1 MSVKKD
7 ISPIINEQHRPVFP
21 PNERTQALPETT
33 KPNGTLPVANGL
45 ATGPSGLSQSHT
57 NQIPANEQRRPS
69 PQHTDAQQRNLGH
82 GTPMDIDE
90 APSKKSDGQ
99 SATVQ
104 RAPPADPGR
113 SVDAASPSSTLRSTT
128 PANPNASTNTS
139 PDRDGLPFAGS
150 AETKAVGMKDMN
162 ALKQNLN
169 SLAPP
174 KPSMAGMP
182 ESVPSQ
188 SKPQLGSELTKSLS
202 NAIREAST
210 VASSTEPPKTPLPA
224 LNGLSV
230 EKPVPSQVETHL
242 SVASPNSQQLL
253 QQLSNDASRGR
264 PMTSVQGDKQ
274 QADSKVTSLGTP
286 KIEAVSEN
294 GDEDGATAKE
304 KVIASDG
311 PSQVAPQI
319 HSQYGQHPP
328 TPINLQSDHRRAS
341 SPTGVARQKPV
352 SEILSEAP
360 KPSRD
365 HEPDQAALITPTSQS
380 TKHRSQNLLHQAK
393 LREMSKRATVVFGK
407 LPKPPSDADKSLVQN
422 RPKAGQ
428 MLADDYFTPL
438 FVQAFTANSRWMKP
452 LDQILH
458 QAHKTLS
465 TPDSYTQIL
474 DNQACRLLKRVYH
487 LQHHNKWS
495 LRQPKRCPEPT
506 RQASH
511 WDVLLKE
518 MKWMRTDFR
527 EERKWKMAAAQNLAC
542 ACAEWVS
549 ASPEDRKALQVNAII
564 PPLTL
569 ADTGDVS
576 MSDAHHPQS
585 SEDDPTPELS
595 PSAEFDSPLEP
606 DDEPHDTMIDTV
618 APSAIFTLE
627 SNDVVFA
634 LHQSAAADSLL
645 KELPLYGSPLE
656 VPKSDLTAPEYDPD
670 ASWRRPAL
678 PLSKYVEGRM
688 ELTSNEPPKKRSR
701 YRYAQEDD
709 EDDEVIFGEHSDSQ
723 PQLEPRNPD
732 VALFWPENKSIR
744 DRLHA
749 GHQFRPPNEHNMPF
763 QSFYEYRSP
772 SQWIQ
777 SEDDELKSLV
787 REYSYN
793 WSLISSILSSRSM
806 FSSSAERRTPWEC
819 FERWVMLEG
828 LPHDMQKTTYFK
840 LWQGRI
846 DASQQV
852 IRNHQDAMQQQA
864 QQQQQ
869 AGTNGPITPIPKRRF
884 NVPLNVPRRR
894 NQRHLTMI
902 DAMRKLAKKRE
913 TAIQKQQHAASL
925 AAMRKTNEAPQAPRG
940 PTKTP
945 REYSIMRFERDQAM
959 AERLAERMAQ
969 QQRHEAQRRVR
980 TPALL
985 KYSYNTNDHTG
996 CLTKGAA
1003 RTSRTDDSSA
1013 ECKSAL
1019 AKQSSD
1025 GSFPSSRG
1033 RGRSHGSS

>member
-1 MSVKKD
+1 MSAKKN
-7 ISPIINEQHRPVFP
+7 IAPTFNEQHRPGFP
-21 PNERTQALPETT
+21 HNEKAQALPETNR
-33 KPNGTLPVANGL
+33 PNGTSPVANGL
-45 ATGPSGLSQSHT
+45 PTGSPGLSQSHAGQT
-57 NQIPANEQRRPS
+57 SANEQQQSAPRS
-69 PQHTDAQQRNLGH
+69 TDTQQRNLGH
-82 GTPMDIDE
+82 GMPMDIDV
-90 APSKKSDGQ
+90 APPKKPDEKP
-99 SATVQ
+99 ATVHL
-104 RAPPADPGR
+104 APQTDTGHPVDVMLPG
-113 SVDAASPSSTLRSTT
+113 STALKAAT
-128 PANPNASTNTS
+128 PAIPNVSTNTS
-139 PDRDGLPFAGS
+139 PDRDRVPFAGS
-150 AETKAVGMKDMN
+150 AEAKTMEVKDKN

-169 SLAPP
+169 GLASP
-174 KPSMAGMP
+174 KPSVAGML
-182 ESVPSQ
+182 ESALSQ
-188 SKPQLGSELTKSLS
+188 SKLQPESELPKSPN

-210 VASSTEPPKTPLPA
+210 VATSVQPSQTPLPSV
-224 LNGLSV
+224 NGLSN
-230 EKPVPSQVETHL
+230 EKPPASDVEGRPSIASTDSPQPVPQ
-242 SVASPNSQQLL
+242 P
-253 QQLSNDASRGR
+253 SNDASRGR
-264 PMTSVQGDKQ
+264 PMASVQSDGQ
-274 QADSKVTSLGTP
+274 QTVSKLTTSGAPNIEGLGRSRDEN
-286 KIEAVSEN
+286 EAATKER
-294 GDEDGATAKE
+294 ATA
-304 KVIASDG
+304 SNN
-311 PSQVAPQI
+311 PQVASQIQPQDI
-319 HSQYGQHPP
+319 RHPP
-328 TPINLQSDHRRAS
+328 TPSNPQPDHRRTN

-360 KPSRD
+360 KSSRD

-380 TKHRSQNLLHQAK
+380 MKHRSQNLVHQARLK
-393 LREMSKRATVVFGK
+393 DMKKRATVVFGK

-422 RPKAGQ
+422 RQKPGQ
-428 MLADDYFTPL
+428 MLSDDYFTPL
-438 FVQAFTANSRWMKP
+438 FVQAFASNSRWMKP

-458 QAHKTLS
+458 LAHKTLS

-474 DNQACRLLKRVYH
+474 DSQACRLLKRVYH

-495 LRQPKRCPEPT
+495 LRQPKRCSEPP

-527 EERKWKMAAAQNLAC
+527 EERKWKMAAAQNLAH

-549 ASPEDRKALQVNAII
+549 ASPEERKALQVNAYI
-564 PPLTL
+564 PPLVL
-569 ADTGDVS
+569 VDTGDVP
-576 MSDAHHPQS
+576 MSDAQGPRS

-606 DDEPHDTMIDTV
+606 DDEPRDAMMDTV

-645 KELPLYGSPLE
+645 QELPLYGSPLE
-656 VPKSDLTAPEYDPD
+656 VPKSDLTALEYDPD
-670 ASWRRPAL
+670 SSWRRPAL
-678 PLSKYVEGRM
+678 PLNKYVEGRM
-688 ELTSNEPPKKRSR
+688 KLMPNEPPRKRSR
-701 YRYAQEDD
+701 YQYAQEDD
-709 EDDEVIFGEHSDSQ
+709 DDDEVIFGEHTDNQSR
-723 PQLEPRNPD
+723 LEPRNPD
-732 VALFWPENKSIR
+732 VALFWPGNKSIR

-763 QSFYEYRSP
+763 QSFYEFRAP

-777 SEDDELKSLV
+777 SEDDDLKSLV

-793 WSLISSILSSRSM
+793 WSLISSILSSKSM
-806 FSSSAERRTPWEC
+806 FGSSAERRTPWEC

-846 DASQQV
+846 DASQQA
-852 IRNHQDAMQQQA
+852 IRSHQDAMQQQA

-869 AGTNGPITPIPKRRF
+869 AGANGPVTPIPKRRF
-884 NVPLNVPRRR
+884 NTPLNVPRRR

-925 AAMRKTNEAPQAPRG
+925 AAMRKTNEAPQPPRG

-969 QQRHEAQRRVR
+969 QQRHEAQRRV
-980 TPALL
+980 
-985 KYSYNTNDHTG
+985 
-996 CLTKGAA
+996 
-1003 RTSRTDDSSA
+1003 
-1013 ECKSAL
+1013 
-1019 AKQSSD
+1019 
-1025 GSFPSSRG
+1025 
-1033 RGRSHGSS
+1033 